1 MSRSLEPAPKKI
13 RLSAIDAGDTD
24 GVDKE
29 KQALKRLDEWR
40 AVLYDLHYLMFADNR
55 RGLLVI
61 LQGIDA
67 SGKDGAVRYL
77 ASALNPQGTRI
88 YSFKK
93 PSDVEIDHD
102 YLWRV
107 HSACPG
113 RGEVAIFNR
122 SHYEEVTVLR
132 VHPNLLESE
141 FLPPE
146 IRGDPD
152 IWNKRYRQINDF
164 ERMLTENGTVV
175 IKFFLHV
182 SRNEQEKRLEER
194 VRDPRKQWKFSAQ
207 DLAERQYWDDY
218 MRAFEEMIEET
229 NTDQA
234 PWYIVPADR
243 KWYRNYVI
251 AQVVVETLKGLN
263 MEYPKLKV

>member
-1 MSRSLEPAPKKI
+1 MSHSFEPAPKKI
-13 RLSAIDAGDTD
+13 HLAGIDPGDTD
-24 GVDKE
+24 GIHKE
-29 KQALKRLDEWR
+29 GEALKKLEEWKEE
-40 AVLYDLHYLMFADNR
+40 LYNLHYLMYADNR

-77 ASALNPQGTRI
+77 ASALNPQGTNI

-93 PSDVEIDHD
+93 PSDLEIDHD
-102 YLWRV
+102 YLWRI

-113 RGEVAIFNR
+113 RGEVSIFNR
-122 SHYEEVTVLR
+122 SHYEEVTVLK
-132 VHPNLLESE
+132 VHPNLLDNE

-146 IRGDPD
+146 IRNSPD
-152 IWNKRYRQINDF
+152 IWKQRYRQIRDF
-164 ERMLTENGTVV
+164 ERMLVENGTVV
-175 IKFFLHV
+175 LKFFLHI
-182 SRNEQEKRLEER
+182 SRNEQEKRFEER
-194 VRDPRKQWKFSAQ
+194 MRDPRKHWKFSAQ

-218 MRAFEEMIEET
+218 MRVFEEMIEET
-229 NTDQA
+229 STDVA

-243 KWYRNYVI
+243 KWFRNYKI
-251 AQVVVETLKGLN
+251 AGVVVDTLSGLK